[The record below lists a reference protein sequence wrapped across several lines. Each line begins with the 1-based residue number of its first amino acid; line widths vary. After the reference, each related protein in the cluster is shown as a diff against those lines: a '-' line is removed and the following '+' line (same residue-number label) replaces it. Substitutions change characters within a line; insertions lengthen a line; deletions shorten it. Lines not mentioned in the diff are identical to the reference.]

1 MVQVLVPVV
10 VLMTIIVLLPALV
23 LLAAIQQVAAHAL
36 AAAILQVV
44 VEVLPVQVVAEAV
57 LPVEAVEEDKQIRE
71 CNNSFELERTLIMN
85 KKLTLVALSLLV
97 SMGMGAQTIYDV
109 TKMTEKDLNGT
120 ARFVGMGG
128 AMGALGGDMSTIA
141 TNPAGIG
148 IYRSDDVT
156 ASFGFSS
163 TGTEST
169 YGGNTFNSNKNRW
182 QLNNAGFVLSN
193 KIGNETTLRY
203 VNFGFSYNRSKSFN
217 KTTSME
223 GLLNLTPDGQVVSQ
237 TFLMASQAGGMLEN
251 GYDIKYIDD
260 NATPNNNVFNNNNV
274 GWLAALGWGGS
285 LYDPLY
291 EDVNNKDRLTG
302 FGAFL
307 PQPYSKFRSRETGGV
322 DQYDFN
328 ISFNFNDRV
337 YLGVTVGAYDLNY
350 TKSSIYSED
359 YDTGEYYDLNSW
371 TKIDG
376 TGFDFKLGA
385 IIRPFETSPLRI
397 GLAIHTPT
405 FYKLTLATNV
415 FLESGIYGQNDKGE
429 TEFYKTTVDSYDF
442 LDNKDMTYDYE
453 LRTPWKYNLSLG
465 YTVGTN
471 LALGAEYEYQDYSS
485 IRLYYPEGDEMGYEN
500 STIKEMLKGVSTFR
514 IGAEYKVIPEFAL
527 RAGYNYSTAAY
538 KDGAYKDLP
547 LNSVM
552 TDTDYANAKSKS
564 NYTLGIGYR
573 GSLVYA
579 DLAYQ
584 YSTYKS
590 DFYAFDDEYLN
601 KTKVTNTRSQVIF
614 TLGMRF

>member
-1 MVQVLVPVV
+1 
-10 VLMTIIVLLPALV
+10 
-23 LLAAIQQVAAHAL
+23 
-36 AAAILQVV
+36 
-44 VEVLPVQVVAEAV
+44 
-57 LPVEAVEEDKQIRE
+57 
-71 CNNSFELERTLIMN
+71 MN
-85 KKLTLVALSLLV
+85 KKLTLVAFSLLA
-97 SMGMGAQTIYDV
+97 SIGMGAQTIYDV
-109 TKMTEKDLNGT
+109 AKMTEKDLNGT

-148 IYRSDDVT
+148 IYRSNDAAV
-156 ASFGFSS
+156 SFGFSS

-182 QLNNAGFVLSN
+182 QLNNAGFVFSN
-193 KIGNETTLRY
+193 KIGNQTALRY
-203 VNFGFSYNRSKSFN
+203 VNFAFNYNRAKSFN

-223 GLLNLTPDGQVVSQ
+223 GLLNLTPDGDVVSQ
-237 TFLMASQAGGMLEN
+237 TFLMASQAGGMLN
-251 GYDIKYIDD
+251 KGYNIDD
-260 NATPNNNVFNNNNV
+260 VSATGNVFDDSNV
-274 GWLAALGWGGS
+274 GWLSALGWEGY
-285 LYDPLY
+285 LYNPIRND
-291 EDVNNKDRLTG
+291 KDQITG
-302 FGAFL
+302 FEAYL
-307 PQPYSKFRSRETGGV
+307 PQPYSKFKSRETGGV

-337 YLGVTVGAYDLNY
+337 YLGMTVGAYDMNY
-350 TKSSIYSED
+350 TKSSVYSED
-359 YDTGEYYDLNSW
+359 YGERAGYDLTSW

-376 TGFDFKLGA
+376 TGFDFKFGA

-405 FYKLTLATNV
+405 FYKLTLATNAILV
-415 FLESGIYGQNDKGE
+415 SDIYRKAEDNTGDVE
-429 TEFYKTTVDSYDF
+429 LRRVTVDSYNY
-442 LDNKDMTYDYE
+442 LNNKDMAYDYE
-453 LRTPWKYNLSLG
+453 LRTPWKYNISLG
-465 YTVGTN
+465 YTVGTS

-485 IRLYYPEGDEMGYEN
+485 IRLHYPEGDEMGYEN
-500 STIKEMLKGVSTFR
+500 LTVKEMLKGVSTLR
-514 IGAEYKVIPEFAL
+514 LGAEYKVIPEFAL
-527 RAGYNYSTAAY
+527 RAGYNYSSAAF

-552 TDTDYANAKSKS
+552 TDTDYANTKSKS

-601 KTKVTNTRSQVIF
+601 KTKVTNTRSQVIL

>member
-1 MVQVLVPVV
+1 
-10 VLMTIIVLLPALV
+10 
-23 LLAAIQQVAAHAL
+23 
-36 AAAILQVV
+36 
-44 VEVLPVQVVAEAV
+44 
-57 LPVEAVEEDKQIRE
+57 
-71 CNNSFELERTLIMN
+71 MN
-85 KKLTLVALSLLV
+85 KKLTLVALSLLA
-97 SMGMGAQTIYDV
+97 SIGMGAQTIYDV

-148 IYRSDDVT
+148 IYRSNDAAV
-156 ASFGFSS
+156 SFGFSS

-169 YGGNTFNSNKNRW
+169 YGGNTLNSNKNRW

-193 KIGNETTLRY
+193 KIGNQTALRY
-203 VNFGFSYNRSKSFN
+203 VNFAFNYNRAKSFN
-217 KTTSME
+217 KTMSMV
-223 GLLNLTPDGQVVSQ
+223 GLINLTPDGDVVSQ
-237 TFLMASQAGGMLEN
+237 TFQMASQAGGMFNE
-251 GYDIKYIDD
+251 GYNIKYIDD
-260 NATPNNNVFNNNNV
+260 NATTNDNVFTNPNV
-274 GWLAALGWGGS
+274 GWLAAIGWGGA
-285 LYDPLY
+285 LYNPLY
-291 EDVNNKDRLTG
+291 EDKEHKDKLTG

-307 PQPYSKFRSRETGGV
+307 PQPYSKFNSRETGGI

-328 ISFNFNDRV
+328 VSFNFNDRV
-337 YLGVTVGAYDLNY
+337 YLGLTVGAYDLNY

-359 YDTGEYYDLNSW
+359 YGAGEGYDVTSW
-371 TKIDG
+371 TNIDG
-376 TGFDFKLGA
+376 SGFDFKFGA
-385 IIRPFETSPLRI
+385 IIRPIETSPLRI
-397 GLAIHTPT
+397 GLALHTPT

-415 FLESGIYGQNDKGE
+415 RLVSDIYGQNDKGE
-429 TEFYKTTVDSYDF
+429 DGLYRSTVDSYDF
-442 LDNKDMTYDYE
+442 LNNKDMTYDYE

-485 IRLYYPEGDEMGYEN
+485 IRLHYPEGDEMGYEN
-500 STIKEMLKGVSTFR
+500 STVKEMLKGVNTLR
-514 IGAEYKVIPEFAL
+514 LGAEYKVIPEFAL
-527 RAGYNYSTAAY
+527 RAGYNYSSAAY

-601 KTKVTNTRSQVIF
+601 KTEVTNTRSQVIF

>member
-1 MVQVLVPVV
+1 
-10 VLMTIIVLLPALV
+10 
-23 LLAAIQQVAAHAL
+23 
-36 AAAILQVV
+36 
-44 VEVLPVQVVAEAV
+44 
-57 LPVEAVEEDKQIRE
+57 
-71 CNNSFELERTLIMN
+71 MN
-85 KKLTLVALSLLV
+85 KKLTLVALSLLA
-97 SMGMGAQTIYDV
+97 SIGMGAQTIYDV

-148 IYRSDDVT
+148 IYRSNDAAV
-156 ASFGFSS
+156 SFGFSS

-169 YGGNTFNSNKNRW
+169 YGGNTLNSNKNRW

-193 KIGNETTLRY
+193 KIGNQTALRY
-203 VNFGFSYNRSKSFN
+203 VNFAFNYNRAKSFN
-217 KTTSME
+217 KTMSME
-223 GLLNLTPDGQVVSQ
+223 GLINLTPDGDVVSQ
-237 TFLMASQAGGMLEN
+237 TFQMASQAGGMFNE
-251 GYDIKYIDD
+251 GYNIKYIDD
-260 NATPNNNVFNNNNV
+260 NATTDNNVFNNPNT
-274 GWLAALGWGGS
+274 GWLAAIGWGGS
-285 LYDPLY
+285 LYNPIYGD
-291 EDVNNKDRLTG
+291 ENHKDRLTG

-307 PQPYSKFRSRETGGV
+307 PQPYSKFRSRETGGI

-359 YDTGEYYDLNSW
+359 YDTGEYYDVNSW

-376 TGFDFKLGA
+376 AGFDFKLGA
-385 IIRPFETSPLRI
+385 IIRPIESSPLRI
-397 GLAIHTPT
+397 GFAIHTPT

-415 FLESGIYGQNDKGE
+415 FLESGIYGKNAEGE
-429 TEFYKTTVDSYDF
+429 TEFYKTTVDSYDH
-442 LDNKDMTYDYE
+442 LGNNDMAYDYE

-465 YTVGTN
+465 YTVGRN

-485 IRLYYPEGDEMGYEN
+485 IRLYYPEGDEMSYEN
-500 STIKEMLKGVSTFR
+500 SQVKGMLKGVNTLR
-514 IGAEYKVIPEFAL
+514 LGAEYKVIPEFAL
-527 RAGYNYSTAAY
+527 RAGYNYSSAAY
-538 KDGAYKDLP
+538 KDGAYKNLP
-547 LNSVM
+547 YNSVM

-601 KTKVTNTRSQVIF
+601 KTEVTNTRSQVIF

>member
-1 MVQVLVPVV
+1 MNRK
-10 VLMTIIVLLPALV
+10 MI
-23 LLAAIQQVAAHAL
+23 LAI
-36 AAAILQVV
+36 
-44 VEVLPVQVVAEAV
+44 
-57 LPVEAVEEDKQIRE
+57 
-71 CNNSFELERTLIMN
+71 F
-85 KKLTLVALSLLV
+85 SLLV
-97 SMGMGAQTIYDV
+97 SAGMNAQTIYDV

-128 AMGALGGDMSTIA
+128 AMGALGGDISTIA

-148 IYRSDDVT
+148 IYRSNDATV
-156 ASFGFSS
+156 SFGFSS
-163 TGTEST
+163 IGTESK
-169 YGGNTFNSNKNRW
+169 YGGNTFNSDKNRW
-182 QLNNAGFVLSN
+182 QLDNAGFVLSN
-193 KIGNETTLRY
+193 KIGNQTVLRY
-203 VNFGFSYNRSKSFN
+203 VNFGFNYHRAKSFN
-217 KTTSME
+217 KMTLME
-223 GLLNLTPDGQVVSQ
+223 GLINLTPDGDVVSQ
-237 TFLMASQAGGMLEN
+237 TYQMASQAGRMLDYGCN
-251 GYDIKYIDD
+251 IDD
-260 NATPNNNVFNNNNV
+260 VSANGNVFDNNNV
-274 GWLAALGWGGS
+274 GWLAALGWEGY
-285 LYDPLY
+285 LYNPILS
-291 EDVNNKDRLTG
+291 DRGHITG
-302 FGAFL
+302 FGAYL
-307 PQPYSKFRSRETGGV
+307 PQPYSKAKSRETGGV

-337 YLGVTVGAYDLNY
+337 YLGMTVGAYDLNY
-350 TKSSIYSED
+350 TKSFLYSED
-359 YDTGEYYDLNSW
+359 YGTNEYYDLDSW
-371 TKIDG
+371 TRIDG
-376 TGFDFKLGA
+376 TGFDVKFGA
-385 IIRPFETSPLRI
+385 IIRPVETSPLRI

-415 FLESGIYGQNDKGE
+415 LLKSGIYGENTEGE
-429 TEFYKTTVDSYDF
+429 TEFYETTVDSYDF
-442 LDNKDMTYDYE
+442 LNNKDMSYDYE

-465 YTVGTN
+465 YTVGKS

-485 IRLYYPEGDEMGYEN
+485 SRLYYPEGDEMGYEN

-527 RAGYNYSTAAY
+527 RAGYNYSSAAY

-573 GSLVYA
+573 GSMLYA

-584 YSTYKS
+584 YSAYKS

-601 KTKVTNTRSQVIF
+601 KTEVTNTRSQVIF

>member
-1 MVQVLVPVV
+1 
-10 VLMTIIVLLPALV
+10 
-23 LLAAIQQVAAHAL
+23 
-36 AAAILQVV
+36 
-44 VEVLPVQVVAEAV
+44 
-57 LPVEAVEEDKQIRE
+57 
-71 CNNSFELERTLIMN
+71 MN

-148 IYRSDDVT
+148 IYRSNDVT

-485 IRLYYPEGDEMGYEN
+485 IRLYYPEGDVRKLYNSSPDGYGSQYTYETEE
-500 STIKEMLKGVSTFR
+500 SEAFGKRFTG
-514 IGAEYKVIPEFAL
+514 G
-527 RAGYNYSTAAY
+527 AAY
-538 KDGAYKDLP
+538 SMGVEGRHFTFGLTGRTGWTSWRRSEGFTN
-547 LNSVM
+547 LEFE
-552 TDTDYANAKSKS
+552 
-564 NYTLGIGYR
+564 IGY
-573 GSLVYA
+573 
-579 DLAYQ
+579 
-584 YSTYKS
+584 K
-590 DFYAFDDEYLN
+590 F
-601 KTKVTNTRSQVIF
+601 
-614 TLGMRF
+614 

>member
-1 MVQVLVPVV
+1 M
-10 VLMTIIVLLPALV
+10 
-23 LLAAIQQVAAHAL
+23 
-36 AAAILQVV
+36 
-44 VEVLPVQVVAEAV
+44 AEAV

-148 IYRSDDVT
+148 IYRSNDVT

-429 TEFYKTTVDSYDF
+429 TEFYKTTVDS
-442 LDNKDMTYDYE
+442 
-453 LRTPWKYNLSLG
+453 LSL
-465 YTVGTN
+465 
-471 LALGAEYEYQDYSS
+471 
-485 IRLYYPEGDEMGYEN
+485 IH
-500 STIKEMLKGVSTFR
+500 I
-514 IGAEYKVIPEFAL
+514 
-527 RAGYNYSTAAY
+527 
-538 KDGAYKDLP
+538 
-547 LNSVM
+547 
-552 TDTDYANAKSKS
+552 
-564 NYTLGIGYR
+564 
-573 GSLVYA
+573 
-579 DLAYQ
+579 
-584 YSTYKS
+584 
-590 DFYAFDDEYLN
+590 
-601 KTKVTNTRSQVIF
+601 
-614 TLGMRF
+614 